1 MADGA
6 LYGNPGQLVIQ
17 GAAILAALLYSGI
30 VSFILLKLIS
40 LVMPLRAT
48 SNEEDEGLDISQ
60 HGEEAYL
67 TVGSGVSMM
76 TETEHN
82 TAPALSPLRGQA

>member
-1 MADGA
+1 VADGA

-17 GAAILAALLYSGI
+17 GTAVLAALLYSGL
-30 VSFILLKLIS
+30 VSFVLLKAIG
-40 LVMPLRAT
+40 LVIPLRAT

-67 TVGSGVSMM
+67 NVGSGVSM
-76 TETEHN
+76 TETEE
-82 TAPALSPLRGQA
+82 AAGPALSPARSQA